1 MRHSSQ
7 QIYRTDMKK
16 LPINHAVTFN
26 EEQHT
31 YTLFDGTQ
39 LSGITSIIHK
49 FIFPSMYDG
58 ISSSV
63 MEAARDRGHMIHKA
77 IDDTL
82 FKGMPLFD
90 GFAFDKELHDAMAII
105 KENKLKPVAGEYL
118 VSDNAHIA
126 TCIDGVFKQGKKV
139 VLVDHKTTSVIYTE
153 YLQWQLS
160 IEAVLFEQQ
169 TGNKVDTLYA
179 IHLPKNGECKLVEI
193 ERLPDEYVNA
203 LLNAYIFGAETFENP
218 LHKLSDDTNDLLEQ
232 YKQSELALI
241 ELQASVDYHKQIQAD
256 IKARIK
262 EQMDA
267 ESASKWEND
276 SVTITRSK
284 DSVRKTFKADTLYR
298 IASDPVREWL
308 DEHMNECYTETKVN
322 GNVTIKFK

>member
-1 MRHSSQ
+1 
-7 QIYRTDMKK
+7 MKK
-16 LPINHAVTFN
+16 LPINHAVAFN
-26 EEQHT
+26 EEEHT

-49 FIFPSMYDG
+49 FLFPSMYDG
-58 ISSSV
+58 VSERIL
-63 MEAARDRGHMIHKA
+63 EAARQRGHMIHKA
-77 IDDTL
+77 LEDSL
-82 FKGMPLFD
+82 FNGAPLFE
-90 GFAFDKELHDAMAII
+90 GFEFDREVRECIGIVA
-105 KENKLKPVAGEYL
+105 ENKLKPVAGEYL

-203 LLNAYIFGAETFENP
+203 LIDAYVFGAETFDNP
-218 LHKLSDDTNDLLEQ
+218 LHQLSDDTNALLEQ

-284 DSVRKTFKADTLYR
+284 DTTRKTFKLDMLQEMAIGL
-298 IASDPVREWL
+298 PVQEWIT
-308 DEHMNECYTETKVN
+308 ENAPKCYTETKVN

>member
-1 MRHSSQ
+1 
-7 QIYRTDMKK
+7 MKK

-49 FIFPSMYDG
+49 YLFPSMYSGVSD
-58 ISSSV
+58 SV
-63 MEAARDRGHMIHKA
+63 LEAARNRGHEIHKMLE
-77 IDDTL
+77 L
-82 FKGMPLFD
+82 FLFHGVAFCTDNEYYPLLE
-90 GFAFDKELHDAMAII
+90 ACSQMA
-105 KENKLKPVAGEYL
+105 KDHNLKPVAGEYL

-139 VLVDHKTTSVIYTE
+139 VLVDHKTTSVLYTE

-193 ERLPDEYVNA
+193 ERLPDEYVTA
-203 LLNAYIFGAETFENP
+203 LLDAYIFGAETFDNP
-218 LHKLSDDTNDLLEQ
+218 LHKLSDDTNELLEQ
-232 YKQSELALI
+232 YKQAELALI
-241 ELQASVDYHKQIQAD
+241 ELNASVDYYKQIQTD

-284 DSVRKTFKADTLYR
+284 DSVRKTFKLDMLQEMAVGL
-298 IASDPVREWL
+298 PVQEWIT
-308 DEHMNECYTETKVN
+308 ENAPKCYQETKVN

>member
-1 MRHSSQ
+1 
-7 QIYRTDMKK
+7 MKK

-26 EEQHT
+26 EEAHT

-49 FIFPSMYDG
+49 FLFPSMYDG
-58 ISSSV
+58 VSDRI
-63 MEAARDRGHMIHKA
+63 MEAARNRGHMIHKA
-77 IDDTL
+77 LENCL
-82 FKGMPLFD
+82 FNNATLFD
-90 GFAFDKELHDAMAII
+90 GFEFDREVRECIAII
-105 KENKLKPVAGEYL
+105 EENKLKPVAGEYL
-118 VSDNAHIA
+118 VSDNAYIA
-126 TCIDGVFKQGKKV
+126 TCIDGVFKHGKKM
-139 VLVDHKTTSVIYTE
+139 VLVDYKTTSVLYTE

-193 ERLPDEYVNA
+193 ERLPDEYVTA
-203 LLNAYIFGAETFENP
+203 LLDAYISGAETFDNP
-218 LHKLSDDTNDLLEQ
+218 LHKLSDDTNVLLEQ
-232 YKQSELALI
+232 YKQSELALL

-256 IKARIK
+256 IKARLK
-262 EQMDA
+262 EMMDA

-284 DSVRKTFKADTLYR
+284 DTTRKTFKLDMLQEMAVGL
-298 IASDPVREWL
+298 PVQEWIT
-308 DEHMNECYTETKVN
+308 ENAPKCYTETKVN

>member
-1 MRHSSQ
+1 
-7 QIYRTDMKK
+7 MKK

-26 EEQHT
+26 EEAHT

-58 ISSSV
+58 VSERV
-63 MEAARDRGHMIHKA
+63 MEAARNRGHMIHKA
-77 IDDTL
+77 LEDCL
-82 FKGMPLFD
+82 FNGIPLFD
-90 GFAFDKELHDAMAII
+90 GFEFDREVRECLGIVA
-105 KENKLKPVAGEYL
+105 ENKLKPVAGEYL

-193 ERLPDEYVNA
+193 DRLPDEYVNA
-203 LLNAYIFGAETFENP
+203 LLDAYIFGAETFENP
-218 LHKLSDDTNDLLEQ
+218 LHKLSDDTNELLEQ

-284 DSVRKTFKADTLYR
+284 DSVRKTFKLDMLQEMAIGL
-298 IASDPVREWL
+298 PVQEWIT
-308 DEHMNECYTETKVN
+308 ENAPKCYTETKVN

>member
-1 MRHSSQ
+1 MRHRSQ
-7 QIYRTDMKK
+7 QIFRTNMKK

-26 EEQHT
+26 EEAHT

-49 FIFPSMYDG
+49 FLFPSMYDG
-58 ISSSV
+58 VSDRV
-63 MEAARDRGHMIHKA
+63 MEAARQRGHEIHKMLERY
-77 IDDTL
+77 L
-82 FKGMPLFD
+82 FHGVAYRTDLEYYPTVEACGNLIAD
-90 GFAFDKELHDAMAII
+90 
-105 KENKLKPVAGEYL
+105 NKLKPVAGEYL

-126 TCIDGVFKQGKKV
+126 TCIDGVFKQGKKT

-203 LLNAYIFGAETFENP
+203 LLDAYIFGAETFDNP
-218 LHKLSDDTNDLLEQ
+218 LHKLSDDTNVLLEQ

-284 DSVRKTFKADTLYR
+284 DSVRKTFKTDTLYR

>member
-1 MRHSSQ
+1 
-7 QIYRTDMKK
+7 MKK

-26 EEQHT
+26 EEAHT

-49 FIFPSMYDG
+49 LIFPSMYDG
-58 ISSSV
+58 VSEHI
-63 MEAARDRGHMIHKA
+63 MEAARQRGHEVHHMLEQA
-77 IDDTL
+77 L
-82 FKGMPLFD
+82 FHETEYTEDYQYFPLLQ
-90 GFAFDKELHDAMAII
+90 ACTHLLAM
-105 KENKLKPVAGEYL
+105 NNLKPIAGEYL

-126 TCIDGVFKQGKKV
+126 TCIDGVFSQKKKA
-139 VLVDHKTTSVIYTE
+139 VLVDYKTTSVIYTE
-153 YLQWQLS
+153 YLRWQLS
-160 IEAVLFEQQ
+160 IEAVLFEKQ

-203 LLNAYIFGAETFENP
+203 LLDAYIGGAETFENP

-232 YKQSELALI
+232 YKQAELSLI
-241 ELQASVDYHKQIQAD
+241 ELTASVDYYKGIQAA
-256 IKARIK
+256 IKEKIK
-262 EQMDA
+262 EQMDE

-284 DSVRKTFKADTLYR
+284 DSIRKTFNVDKLYDE
-298 IASDPVREWL
+298 APDDVNQWL
-308 DEHMNECYTETKVN
+308 VDNKDKFYKETKVN

>member
-1 MRHSSQ
+1 
-7 QIYRTDMKK
+7 MKK

-26 EEQHT
+26 EEEHT

-39 LSGITSIIHK
+39 LSGITPIIHK
-49 FIFPSMYDG
+49 YLFPSMYDG
-58 ISSSV
+58 VSESI
-63 MEAARDRGHMIHKA
+63 MEAARNRGHMIHKA
-77 IDDTL
+77 LEDCL
-82 FKGMPLFD
+82 FNGTPLFD
-90 GFAFDKELHDAMAII
+90 GFEFDREFRECIAIVTD
-105 KENKLKPVAGEYL
+105 NKLKPVAGEYL
-118 VSDNAHIA
+118 VSDNTHIA

-139 VLVDHKTTSVIYTE
+139 VLVDYKTTSVLYTE

-160 IEAVLFEQQ
+160 IEAMLFEQQ

-179 IHLPKNGECKLVEI
+179 IHLPKNRECKLVEI
-193 ERLPDEYVNA
+193 ERLPDEYVTA
-203 LLNAYIFGAETFENP
+203 LLDAYISEAETFDNP
-218 LHKLSDDTNDLLEQ
+218 LHRLSDDTTELLEQ
-232 YKQSELALI
+232 YKQSEMALI
-241 ELQASVDYHKQIQAD
+241 ELQASGDYHKQIQAD
-256 IKARIK
+256 IKARLK
-262 EQMDA
+262 EMMDA

-284 DSVRKTFKADTLYR
+284 DSVRKTFKTDTLYR